1 MWMEQDVLCKL
12 AGQSRN
18 GCSSSYD
25 NRESKIESNN
35 SVGCGLA
42 LAATTNNWWSQ
53 LKTAGAAIYANRH
66 YLGLRQQSQRLLKI
80 KTQSEVS
87 LPPSVKSTTKESEGS
102 YLIIG
107 HVHIHPTAT
116 IHPTALVSLFTHLFY
131 CY

>member
-18 GCSSSYD
+18 GCSSG
-25 NRESKIESNN
+25 NRESQIKSNT

-80 KTQSEVS
+80 KTLSEVALS
-87 LPPSVKSTTKESEGS
+87 PPVKITTKNSEGS

-107 HVHIHPTAT
+107 HVYIHPTAT
-116 IHPTALVSLFTHLFY
+116 IHPTALVSLYIHFFY